1 MTTCHFEVVKACHI
15 LRMSEVAGVGRD
27 ACAIAR
33 VFHDSLYSKIAGIE
47 TERLVKKFGFSTKV
61 FRTLQPVAYSGSLR
75 VR

>member
-1 MTTCHFEVVKACHI
+1 MTAYHFEVVMACDI

-47 TERLVKKFGFSTKV
+47 TERLVEKFGFSTTV
-61 FRTLQPVAYSGSLR
+61 FRTLQQMAY
-75 VR
+75 